1 MTDEE
6 LLERVRDA
14 CVVLHSFLRTARSGI
29 AVSAREGTYRQ
40 LTDELR
46 DAVDA
51 AQAAGVPEAVIF
63 DTMDTAAP

>member
-6 LLERVRDA
+6 LLGRVRDA
-14 CVVLHSFLRTARSGI
+14 CAVLHSFLRTAHPGI
-29 AVSAREGTYRQ
+29 PVAAREGTYRQ

-51 AQAAGVPEAVIF
+51 AQAAGVPEDVIF
-63 DTMDTAAP
+63 DTMDTAEP